1 MKRLTLLLIPILLVG
16 CITTAP
22 EPVANETTLPT
33 EEEALETILVAVEE
47 PPVEYTNTLFTSE
60 EEILPTPHDEWLEA
74 KDLWDTMEMEK
85 ADVFPGYEVQPYP
98 VADPDAVAEA
108 VTEEPHSLPTPTEA
122 FTDPSRQRSVNLGS
136 NTVPDWFVYICT
148 VLILA
153 TLVSLC
159 YIAKQKKESR
169 WHIRGN

>member
-1 MKRLTLLLIPILLVG
+1 MKRLTLLLIPFLLVG

-22 EPVANETTLPT
+22 EPVTNETTLPT
-33 EEEALETILVAVEE
+33 EEEVIEPILEAVDET
-47 PPVEYTNTLFTSE
+47 PIEYTSLLFSSE
-60 EEILPTPHDEWLEA
+60 DELLPTPHDEWLEA
-74 KDLWDTMEMEK
+74 KALWDDMELEK
-85 ADVFPGYEVQPYP
+85 TEVFPGYEAQPYP

-108 VTEEPHSLPTPTEA
+108 VTEETHSLPTPTEA
-122 FTDPSRQRSVNLGS
+122 FTDPSRQRSVSLGA

-159 YIAKQKKESR
+159 YIAKQKKEAK